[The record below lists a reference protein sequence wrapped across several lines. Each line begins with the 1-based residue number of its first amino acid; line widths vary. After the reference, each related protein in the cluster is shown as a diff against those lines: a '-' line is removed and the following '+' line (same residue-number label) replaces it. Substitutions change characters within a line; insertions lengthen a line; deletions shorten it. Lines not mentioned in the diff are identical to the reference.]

1 MNTMI
6 ASNLVVPEPTNRR
19 ESLFNL
25 TQYYWNFYR
34 RTLNKMEWPEKLGMG
49 FNGRLKN
56 VLGRA
61 TTTRNFAVGLAYI
74 EYATWVVERAELH
87 KELAAHEVA
96 HIATDHYYNDRCLHD
111 YRWQQIFSMAGFN
124 PRPTIDGLTTPNRI
138 AVKCSNC
145 GHSGTAKAIHLK
157 RFEQKGMPVMLI
169 CSGCNTQSVFNRI
182 GV

>member
-56 VLGRA
+56 VLGRT
-61 TTTRNFAVGLAYI
+61 TTTRN
-74 EYATWVVERAELH
+74 
-87 KELAAHEVA
+87 
-96 HIATDHYYNDRCLHD
+96 
-111 YRWQQIFSMAGFN
+111 
-124 PRPTIDGLTTPNRI
+124 
-138 AVKCSNC
+138 
-145 GHSGTAKAIHLK
+145 
-157 RFEQKGMPVMLI
+157 
-169 CSGCNTQSVFNRI
+169 
-182 GV
+182 